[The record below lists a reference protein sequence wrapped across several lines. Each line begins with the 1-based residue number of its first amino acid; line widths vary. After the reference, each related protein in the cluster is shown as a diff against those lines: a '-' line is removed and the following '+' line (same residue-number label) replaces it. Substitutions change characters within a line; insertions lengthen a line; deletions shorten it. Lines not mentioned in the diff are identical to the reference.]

1 MDSYRTNPFNPS
13 AILISGYAKLPAHI
27 TSEEIY
33 KVLVVAAIVDSRTG
47 VIIEAEV
54 SLITDLTKNFISSI
68 MCGYDLNLG
77 PDLLISR
84 FEACYFGSAKKAIE
98 TAIRMIFSKYDDI
111 KNGKILPETDYR

>member
-33 KVLVVAAIVDSRTG
+33 KTLVVAAIVDSRTG
-47 VIIEAEV
+47 IVIDAEV
-54 SLITDLTKNFISSI
+54 SLITDLTKNFIASL
-68 MCGYDLNLG
+68 MRGYDLNQG
-77 PDLLISR
+77 PELLISR

-98 TAIRMIFSKYDDI
+98 TAIRMIFTKFEDI
-111 KNGKILPETDYR
+111 KDGKFLPETDYR